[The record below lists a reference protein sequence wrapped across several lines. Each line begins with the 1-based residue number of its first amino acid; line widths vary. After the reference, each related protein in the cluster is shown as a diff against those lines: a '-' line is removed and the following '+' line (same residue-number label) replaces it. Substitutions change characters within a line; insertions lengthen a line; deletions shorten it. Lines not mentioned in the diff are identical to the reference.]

1 MATYIEAPEDQ
12 LSEEGTM
19 SFLDHLDELR
29 KRLVRM
35 AIFIAVAFVV
45 SWIFSDKI
53 YNFLEVPVRAAMM
66 EAKRQSTPKINAP
79 KLMLADKADGTKL
92 IFAFPTEAKVN
103 GNLIQAG
110 ATITAREI

>member
-29 KRLVRM
+29 KRLVRI

-45 SWIFSDKI
+45 SWIFPTRYTIFS
-53 YNFLEVPVRAAMM
+53 RC
-66 EAKRQSTPKINAP
+66 QSAP
-79 KLMLADKADGTKL
+79 
-92 IFAFPTEAKVN
+92 
-103 GNLIQAG
+103 
-110 ATITAREI
+110 R

>member
-12 LSEEGTM
+12 LGEEGTM

-35 AIFIAVAFVV
+35 ALFVAVAFVV

-66 EAKRQSTPKINAP
+66 EAKRLSSPKITAIP
-79 KLMLADKADGTKL
+79 LVLSDLQDGTEL
-92 IFAFPTEAKVN
+92 MFAFPTEATVN

-110 ATITAREI
+110 ATI